1 MTLQRLAVELDGVR
15 ERTSDLVEDI
25 MAVLARLSDRNLPD
39 EAARREAITLIG
51 SALRGPDNLEQ
62 LCQRLA
68 LAVRQYALL
77 PANTPV
83 AVYDEIWS
91 NLMPDQTV
99 PYRSSSNPDDH
110 LNRPEHTAKQNA
122 N

>member
-1 MTLQRLAVELDGVR
+1 MTLQRLAVELDSVR
-15 ERTSDLVEDI
+15 ARTSDLVEDV
-25 MAVLARLSDRNLPD
+25 MAVLARLSDRKLPD

-51 SALRGPDNLEQ
+51 SALRGPDNLEH
-62 LCQRLA
+62 LCQSLA

-91 NLMPDQTV
+91 NLIPDQTV
-99 PYRSSSNPDDH
+99 SYQSRSKTDN
-110 LNRPEHTAKQNA
+110 
-122 N
+122 